1 MHIVELKNSV
11 SQHRRRSL
19 PEWGSGW
26 REYHAPMGSERDDAT
41 IRAPAADARGGRM
54 PWPAAV
60 RAVLW
65 LDAVV
70 LAALALALGGKLPA
84 LGHGLGIWTWTASA
98 GSTLTAVLAA
108 LAAFELTAPGRGR
121 AWGWLPVPGFALW
134 VGASGLGCLALPGGT
149 DVWGD
154 TLAEAGECL
163 AFLLKI
169 SAPLLALMLFMLWR
183 AAPLMPWRA
192 VAMGGIASAGAAASL
207 LALVHPHDAALL
219 DLGAHAIA
227 AAVVLAVGAVAARL
241 LQFRR

>member
-1 MHIVELKNSV
+1 
-11 SQHRRRSL
+11 
-19 PEWGSGW
+19 
-26 REYHAPMGSERDDAT
+26 MGSERDEAT
-41 IRAPAADARGGRM
+41 ILRPATDARPGRL

-60 RAVLW
+60 RAILW
-65 LDAVV
+65 MDAVV
-70 LAALALALGGKLPA
+70 LAGFALAAGGKLPV
-84 LGHGLGIWTWTASA
+84 LGYDAGIWTWTASA
-98 GSTLTAVLAA
+98 GSTLTAALAA
-108 LAAFELTAPGRGR
+108 LSAFELTSPGRR
-121 AWGWLPVPGFALW
+121 RLWGWLPVPGFVLW
-134 VGASGLGCLALPGGT
+134 LGASGLGCLALPGGT

-192 VAMGGIASAGAAASL
+192 VAMGAIASAGAAASL

-227 AAVVLAVGAVAARL
+227 VVLVLAAGTVAAHLARITA
-241 LQFRR
+241 F